1 MSLYEASIIAL
12 FVVSFGLVRF
22 GVPLLV
28 IWTIRQI
35 ANHTTQIRA

>member
-1 MSLYEASIIAL
+1 MSAYEAMVIAL
-12 FVVSFGLVRF
+12 FVVGFGVVRF

-35 ANHTTQIRA
+35 AGRFAPSQT